1 MQEITK
7 VMQEIIDEVKTEIL
21 NITNWDDL
29 SFDWN
34 KAYVASLISQ
44 IAYFHIPEYE
54 LKNVK
59 RANLIPCERYKE
71 MLRNSNRSNIQEIFR
86 NNEIDEFF
94 TVEKLYV
101 IAVVV
106 KIKDVLFISFRGTQN
121 LYDWFTNL
129 DISKSRLY
137 PDIDNEIYFHKGFHR
152 AVLSCMYEIYSKI
165 PSRCPNVK
173 YVYITGHSLGGA
185 LAAIFH
191 AISKEHICHY
201 YGYYGYSR
209 FASRYIDDCNKSTKE
224 AEELFKN
231 SACYTFGMPRYGNF
245 WAIQGC
251 ENPFHIYNQGD
262 IVPAI
267 PPKILGF
274 DDSLIEYCLT
284 SKKTIDVGNIKG
296 FSFPQ
301 FICNLFQGKIVKEHS
316 MENYIER
323 IEKMKKVN
331 NTSISP

>member
-7 VMQEIIDEVKTEIL
+7 VMQEIIDKVKTEIL
-21 NITNWDDL
+21 KIRNWENL

-54 LKNVK
+54 LENVN

-71 MLRNSNRSNIQEIFR
+71 MLRNSNRSNIQAIFS

-94 TVEKLYV
+94 TVEKPYV

-106 KIKDVLFISFRGTQN
+106 KIRDVLFISFRGTQN
-121 LYDWFTNL
+121 TYDWFTNL

-137 PDIDNEIYFHKGFHR
+137 PDANNEIYFHKGFHR
-152 AVLSCMYEIYSKI
+152 AVLSCMYEIYSNI
-165 PSRCPNVK
+165 PSLCPNAQ

-191 AISKEHICHY
+191 AISKEHIY
-201 YGYYGYSR
+201 DNYRYYGYSR
-209 FASRYIDDCNKSTKE
+209 FASKYVHDCKKSTKE

-231 SACYTFGMPRYGNF
+231 SACYTFGMPKYGNF

-251 ENPFHIYNQGD
+251 ENPFHTYYQGD

-267 PPKILGF
+267 PPKFLGF
-274 DDSLIEYCLT
+274 EDSLIEYCLT
-284 SKKTIDVGNIKG
+284 SEETIDVANIKG
-296 FSFPQ
+296 FYFPQ
-301 FICNLFQGKIVKEHS
+301 FICNLFQKKIIKEHS
-316 MENYIER
+316 MENYIKR

-331 NTSISP
+331 NNSISP